1 MTDHT
6 LGIPLYG
13 HAFEDTT
20 GLGQPYNGVSL
31 LHLYTLILHSNAFT
45 IRLDPEPSKQASIPT
60 LHFLLLEQRCLKT
73 LQISL
78 AILMMRLKKNLF
90 LMTLRTS
97 QL

>member
-1 MTDHT
+1 MTDRT

-31 LHLYTLILHSNAFT
+31 PPLYTLILHSDAFT
-45 IRLDPEPSKQASIPT
+45 IRLDLEPSKQASIPT
-60 LHFLLLEQRCLKT
+60 LPFLLLEQRCLKI

-78 AILMMRLKKNLF
+78 AIRMMRLKRNLF

>member
-1 MTDHT
+1 MIDRT

-31 LHLYTLILHSNAFT
+31 LLLYTLILHPNVYT
-45 IRLDPEPSKQASIPT
+45 IRLDLELSKQASIPT
-60 LHFLLLEQRCLKT
+60 LPFLLLEQRCLKI
-73 LQISL
+73 LRISL
-78 AILMMRLKKNLF
+78 AIRMMRLRRNLF
-90 LMTLRTS
+90 LMTPRTS